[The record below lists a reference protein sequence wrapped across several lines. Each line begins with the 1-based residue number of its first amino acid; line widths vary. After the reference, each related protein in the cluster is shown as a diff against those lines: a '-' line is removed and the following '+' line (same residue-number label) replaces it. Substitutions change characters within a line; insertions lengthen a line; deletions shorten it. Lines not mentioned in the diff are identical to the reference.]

1 MLYPEKCSRNHPQ
14 SVVGNIQEEVEG
26 LVKELVQ
33 QLGTVSLWP
42 HDKTEWLPLSW
53 IMLNDQLIKLDW

>member
-33 QLGTVSLWP
+33 QLGTVSL
-42 HDKTEWLPLSW
+42 
-53 IMLNDQLIKLDW
+53 